1 MTISNKICGGLVA
14 LALISSVPAWAAKKL
29 TDKQQKAAEAAAAA
43 AAAAKAKAAEIAK
56 VKAEE
61 KAKAEAAAKAE
72 ATWKAVAEHP
82 KFQDILK
89 QLEISVENQKVQSQ
103 TFEENQKV
111 QSQIFEENQKAQ
123 SEMFGQMKKEIYGFS
138 ESLSKVQQNVSP
150 VGAFLDGY
158 KPESGEEISAKFLD
172 FNERDNYVMLEN
184 DTPKEEERDLL
195 EAGTSKEESRKWFN
209 AGRALASCG
218 ETDKKL
224 QNEIKI
230 MKLELIEMR
239 RLLKKALFLG
249 DDGAVDDGADD
260 TGSDDSGAT
269 MMSGDVPKS
278 EDDLKAQKTKAIMQY
293 E

>member
-14 LALISSVPAWAAKKL
+14 LALISSVPAWAATKKL
-29 TDKQQKAAEAAAAA
+29 TEKQMRAAEAAAAA

-82 KFQDILK
+82 KFQDILN

-103 TFEENQKV
+103 T
-111 QSQIFEENQKAQ
+111 FEENQKAQ

-195 EAGTSKEESRKWFN
+195 EAGTSKEESLKWFN

-269 MMSGDVPKS
+269 MKSGHDPKS
-278 EDDLKAQKTKAIMQY
+278 EYDQKAQKKKL
-293 E
+293 